1 MQTIFLIFRLAPDA
15 IVITKKKGILPSN
28 SAFKKLF
35 GYTIE
40 ELKT

>member
-15 IVITKKKGILPSN
+15 IVTTKEKGIFSSN
-28 SAFKKLF
+28 SAFQKLF

-40 ELKT
+40 ELNT